1 MAKMFWLTPIV
12 VTLAFV
18 ATIGAS
24 AQQSGSTMSTGTPLP
39 RLEGES
45 LSAKKVVLPDN
56 VKGRLGV
63 LVFSFS
69 REAGGP
75 ARCWTE
81 TFTRIGMAD
90 ADAAMFGVLMLSDI
104 PWIFRGLAVSG
115 IKSGIPAA
123 LHDRTV
129 KVFADDDVWRTRLGV
144 QATQTPHLVV
154 VDRSSRIRWVSS
166 APCDGAGEQRLREQ
180 LKTLLAEKAPVRPA
194 AGL

>member
-1 MAKMFWLTPIV
+1 MP
-12 VTLAFV
+12 
-18 ATIGAS
+18 
-24 AQQSGSTMSTGTPLP
+24 TGTVLP

-81 TFTRIGMAD
+81 TYARIGFAD

-154 VDRSSRIRWVSS
+154 VDRASCIRWQYS

-180 LKTLLAEKAPVRPA
+180 LKTLLAEKPPKID
-194 AGL
+194 

>member
-1 MAKMFWLTPIV
+1 MAMPPLLTALA
-12 VTLAFV
+12 LAF
-18 ATIGAS
+18 AASIGA
-24 AQQSGSTMSTGTPLP
+24 AWQATPPIALRTPLP
-39 RLEGES
+39 RVEGES
-45 LSAKKVVLPDN
+45 LSAKKVVLPEQ

-81 TFTRIGMAD
+81 TYARIGMAD
-90 ADAAMFGVLMLSDI
+90 ADAAMYGVLMLSDI

-115 IKSGIPAA
+115 IKSGIPVA

-129 KVFADDDVWRTRLGV
+129 KVFTDDDAWRARLEV
-144 QATQTPHLVV
+144 KAPSMPHLVL
-154 VDRSSRIRWVSS
+154 VDRASRVRWQYS

-180 LKTLLAEKAPVRPA
+180 LKALLAEKASLAVR
-194 AGL
+194 